1 MSALFTQC
9 PGDTVQTGTVPVIS
23 IKYNKF
29 EKDKLNLKSN
39 CRYKIL
45 PRFFLTFIHLL
56 KMFYK
61 IVFVIRWWQLLVNAI
76 YVFSESQFSYS
87 CLCIT
92 EFTANFEKERKEFFR
107 EFLAGSRMY
116 MFCKLRFTL
125 AFSIFSMESADKH
138 NHFIKLVYFRQ
149 MFAKIRNRNFIL
161 FNILNKKSKFRYSF
175 GEFDVNQT
183 KLNGIHISLQPNVVD
198 LGYFKL

>member
-149 MFAKIRNRNFIL
+149 NLPRLEIETLFCLTFWTKNRNFDIL
-161 FNILNKKSKFRYSF
+161 LVSSMLIKRN
-175 GEFDVNQT
+175 
-183 KLNGIHISLQPNVVD
+183 
-198 LGYFKL
+198 